1 MPTLVEVSADPTADR
16 PAGAAARTRTVRR
29 RGRRTA
35 IAAALVA
42 VVVAGVGL
50 VAWQAVPERWL
61 PWDTAEFPQVDASE
75 LTPGQLRIVE
85 AVRREHAAQ
94 RPGTFFSE
102 GADEP
107 WCANF
112 VSWIMRAA
120 GSPLV
125 NPHSGHWR
133 IPGVYTLQEYYE
145 AAGRFEAAGD
155 RAPRVGDVVLYDR
168 SSGFGQHTNIV
179 VAVDGETAV
188 TVGGNETGRIRIHSL
203 DWRSD
208 GGVVGFGRGVPG

>member
-1 MPTLVEVSADPTADR
+1 MTADPTADR
-16 PAGAAARTRTVRR
+16 PEDAAEHARPTR
-29 RGRRTA
+29 RGGRRMA
-35 IAAALVA
+35 IAAALV
-42 VVVAGVGL
+42 VVVLAGVGL
-50 VAWQAVPERWL
+50 VAWRTVPERWL
-61 PWDTAEFPQVDASE
+61 PWDTAEFPEVDASE
-75 LTPGQLRIVE
+75 LTPGQVRVVE

-120 GSPLV
+120 GSPLA

-145 AAGRFEAAGD
+145 AENRFEAVGD
-155 RAPRVGDVVLYDR
+155 HAPRVGDVVLYDR

-188 TVGGNETGRIRIHSL
+188 TVGGNEMGRIRIHSL

-208 GGVVGFGRGVPG
+208 GGVVGFGRGLPG

>member
-1 MPTLVEVSADPTADR
+1 MSADTTADR
-16 PAGAAARTRTVRR
+16 SEDTAARTRPALR
-29 RGRRTA
+29 RGRRLA
-35 IAAALVA
+35 IAAALVV
-42 VVVAGVGL
+42 VVVAGAGL
-50 VAWQAVPERWL
+50 VVWRTVPERWL

-75 LTPGQLRIVE
+75 LTPGQLRIVD
-85 AVRREHAAQ
+85 AVRHEHAAQ

-102 GADEP
+102 GTDEP

-112 VSWIMRAA
+112 VSWIMRSA
-120 GSPLV
+120 GRPLV

-145 AAGRFEAAGD
+145 DADRFETVGD
-155 RAPRVGDVVLYDR
+155 YTPRVGDVVLYDR

-179 VAVDGETAV
+179 VAVDGDTAV
-188 TVGGNETGRIRIHSL
+188 TVGGNEMGRIRVHSL

>member
-1 MPTLVEVSADPTADR
+1 MPTLVEMSADTTADR
-16 PAGAAARTRTVRR
+16 PADGAGMRPVRR
-29 RGRRTA
+29 RGRRTV
-35 IAAALVA
+35 IAAALVVIVA
-42 VVVAGVGL
+42 AGVGL
-50 VAWQAVPERWL
+50 VAWRAVPERWL
-61 PWDTAEFPQVDASE
+61 PWDTAEFPQIDAAE
-75 LTPGQLRIVE
+75 LTPAQRRVVE
-85 AVRREHAAQ
+85 AVRHEHTAQ
-94 RPGTFFSE
+94 RPGTFYSE
-102 GADEP
+102 GVDEP

-145 AAGRFEAAGD
+145 AAGRFDAVGEQP
-155 RAPRVGDVVLYDR
+155 PRVGDVVLYDR

-179 VAVDGETAV
+179 VAVDGESAV
-188 TVGGNETGRIRIHSL
+188 TVGGNEMGRIRVHSL

-208 GGVVGFGRGVPG
+208 GGVVGFGRGLPG

>member
-1 MPTLVEVSADPTADR
+1 M
-16 PAGAAARTRTVRR
+16 
-29 RGRRTA
+29 A
-35 IAAALVA
+35 IAAALV
-42 VVVAGVGL
+42 VVVLAGVGL
-50 VAWQAVPERWL
+50 VAWRTVPERWL
-61 PWDTAEFPQVDASE
+61 PWDTAEFPEVDASE
-75 LTPGQLRIVE
+75 LTPGQVRVVE

-120 GSPLV
+120 GSPLA

-133 IPGVYTLQEYYE
+133 IPGVYTLQEYY
-145 AAGRFEAAGD
+145 AAENRFEAVGGYV
-155 RAPRVGDVVLYDR
+155 PRVGDVVLYDR

-188 TVGGNETGRIRIHSL
+188 TVGGNEMGRIRIHSL

-208 GGVVGFGRGVPG
+208 GGVVGFGRGLPG